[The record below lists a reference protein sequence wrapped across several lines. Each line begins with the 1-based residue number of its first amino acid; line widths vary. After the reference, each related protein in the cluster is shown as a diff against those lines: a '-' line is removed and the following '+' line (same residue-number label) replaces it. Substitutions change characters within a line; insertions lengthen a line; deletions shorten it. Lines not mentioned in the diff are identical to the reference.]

1 MPGKNNRMLIDLV
14 RNNYGEMDKVAQWV
28 EMLATKAQKPELDPQ
43 TPQQKEGTDLWKGV
57 VWPSLRVH
65 GMHAPSTQTRC
76 WPSDPSWVFPPMN

>member
-1 MPGKNNRMLIDLV
+1 MLIDLV

-57 VWPSLRVH
+57 VWPSLVCTACLH
-65 GMHAPSTQTRC
+65 LQHKQDAGQ
-76 WPSDPSWVFPPMN
+76 VILLGFFPDELGF